1 MGHHRNCYGYLVMH
15 GGSKE
20 MKKCYAV
27 DGIRMAE
34 YMERYEAKNLTK
46 IHHKDRAKLT
56 QLTSKTLFCR
66 YCYQPIHEQR
76 YEDELTSPIIALT
89 DLLSAVFLPVGL
101 IPLLLILPILM
112 IYEEIVRWTRDDNE
126 EKTER

>member
-1 MGHHRNCYGYLVMH
+1 MFHTITMYVLLLENDDSFHQIAGYLVMH

-66 YCYQPIHEQR
+66 YCYQVR
-76 YEDELTSPIIALT
+76 
-89 DLLSAVFLPVGL
+89 
-101 IPLLLILPILM
+101 LLLRFIK
-112 IYEEIVRWTRDDNE
+112 VRRSTI
-126 EKTER
+126 